1 MLPESVLP
9 SSFDEW
15 RHDAKVFSIADQP
28 DNLIDNLQGLARE
41 KDITQHVTAEF

>member
-15 RHDAKVFSIADQP
+15 RHDAKVFS